1 VNGALRKVA
10 WRLIPFMTLLYFV
23 AFLDRVNIGFA
34 ALTMNA
40 DLGLDA
46 KMYGFASGIFFIG
59 YVLFEVP
66 SNIIMERVGARL
78 WIARIMISWGLLS
91 AGTAF
96 ANSPTQLFVLR
107 FLLGVAEAGF
117 FPGMI
122 LYLTYWFPA
131 AWRARILSA
140 FMIALPV
147 SNAIGSPVSTAILSL
162 DAYGLQGW
170 RWMFLLEGT
179 PAVLCGIAVLL
190 FLRDG
195 PTKSKWLTAEEQEW
209 LQAELA
215 RERAA
220 HGGVA
225 RSSLSALSEPRVWGF
240 GLIYFGMLVGM
251 YGFGFWLP
259 QIVKGLGTLTNFE
272 VGLATA
278 LPYAIAALTM
288 YLWGRHSDRTG
299 ERTWH
304 IVLPAFVGAVG
315 LALSAYWG
323 DVPVLALAALCLS
336 AVGCYSALPVFW
348 TLPTAMLVGSAA
360 AAGIALVNS
369 IGNVGGFLG
378 PTLVG
383 YVKDATN
390 SYGAALS
397 TLAAFVALAGVAV
410 LLIAPRKSTLVVT
423 SEIPDQRR
431 QCDQQRHPP
440 QRQPTWPCDR

>member
-1 VNGALRKVA
+1 MNGAQELGERTLRKIA
-10 WRLIPFMTLLYFV
+10 WRLIPFMILLYFV

-40 DLGLDA
+40 DLGLTQS
-46 KMYGFASGIFFIG
+46 MFGLASGIFFIG

-78 WIARIMISWGLLS
+78 WIARIMITWGLLS

-96 ANSPTQLFVLR
+96 VSTPNQLYTLR

-147 SNAIGSPVSTAILSL
+147 SNVIGSPVSTAMLSME
-162 DAYGLQGW
+162 ARGLHGW
-170 RWMFLLEGT
+170 QWMFLLEGT
-179 PAVLCGIAVLL
+179 PALLCGFAVLL

-195 PTKSKWLTAEEQEW
+195 PAKAPWLAREERDW
-209 LQAELA
+209 LQSELA
-215 RERAA
+215 RERSGTSMS
-220 HGGVA
+220 H
-225 RSSLSALSEPRVWGF
+225 SSLAGLREARVWLLGLVYF
-240 GLIYFGMLVGM
+240 GLVVGM

-259 QIVKGLGTLTNFE
+259 QIIKGLGNLSNAE
-272 VGLATA
+272 VGLIAA
-278 LPYAIAALTM
+278 VPYAAAALTM
-288 YLWGRHSDRTG
+288 YFWGKHSDRTG

-304 IVLPAFVGAVG
+304 IALPAFVGAIG
-315 LALSAYWG
+315 LIASAYFG
-323 DVPVLALAALCLS
+323 DVPVLALAALSLS
-336 AVGCYSALPVFW
+336 AMGLYAALPVFW
-348 TLPTAMLVGSAA
+348 TLPTSLLAGGAA

-369 IGNVGGFLG
+369 IGNTGGFLG

-383 YVKDATN
+383 YVTDATG
-390 SYGAALS
+390 SYSAALG
-397 TLAAFVALAGVAV
+397 TLAGMATFAGVLVLALAPRRRA
-410 LLIAPRKSTLVVT
+410 LIAT
-423 SEIPDQRR
+423 SEIPR
-431 QCDQQRHPP
+431 P
-440 QRQPTWPCDR
+440 